1 MKAVIRQ
8 RRSSHIMNAIYCGL
22 DVHKESTY
30 ATILDRDGQVVTQK
44 RMRNEEVPGFLEP
57 YSVEK
62 VAMEAS
68 TYIIPMYRRLT
79 QRGYNVTVS
88 HPKKTRYIAEARIKS
103 DRVDSY
109 ALAMLLRLDSLPT
122 SYIPP
127 REPADLRERIRRRA
141 FMVRQNTKLKVKI
154 RDILAYEGVKPPEE
168 YGLFTRKGVEWLSS
182 LNLEPVE
189 CYLRLM
195 APHRREMLHLSR
207 ELRAMAR
214 DDPDVELLMTI
225 PGVGYYIGL
234 LIKAEVGDVSR
245 FGSGDHLASYAGL
258 VPSTRSSG
266 GVERHGGITREGS
279 RWLRW
284 AMVEAAMVHIRV
296 DTPVTRLYHRVAGRR
311 GRKAGLVAAARKL
324 VTVCYSVLVYRRP
337 YFNPLESQ
345 A

>member
-1 MKAVIRQ
+1 
-8 RRSSHIMNAIYCGL
+8 MNAVYCGL

-44 RMRNEEVPGFLEP
+44 RMRNEDIPEFLEP
-57 YSVEK
+57 YTVEK

-68 TYIIPMYRRLT
+68 TYIIPMYRKLT
-79 QRGYNVTVS
+79 QRGYHVTVS

-103 DRVDSY
+103 DRVDSKT
-109 ALAMLLRLDSLPT
+109 LAMLLRLDSLPT

-127 REPADLRERIRRRA
+127 RELADLRERVRRRA
-141 FMVRQNTKLKVKI
+141 FIVRQNTKLKVKI
-154 RDILAYEGVKPPEE
+154 RDVLAYEGVKPPEG
-168 YGLFTRKGVEWLSS
+168 YGLFTRKGVEWLGC
-182 LNLEPVE
+182 LNLDPVD

-195 APHRREMLHLSR
+195 APLRREILLLLSR

-214 DDPDVELLMTI
+214 DDPDVRLLMTI
-225 PGVGYYIGL
+225 PGVGYYVGL

-245 FGSGDHLASYAGL
+245 FSSGDHLASYAGL

-266 GVERHGGITREGS
+266 GVEGHGGITREGS

-284 AMVEAAMVHIRV
+284 ALVEAAMVHIRY
-296 DTPVTRLYHRVAGRR
+296 DTLVTRLYHRVAERR
-311 GRKAGLVAAARKL
+311 GRKPGLVAAVRKL
-324 VTVCYSVLVYRRP
+324 VTVCYSVLVNRRP
-337 YFNPLESQ
+337 YFNSLESQ